1 MLSPLAGNGNEGS
14 FLPVQLYAGESDIVT
29 TYETVAAGFNVAQYA
44 VLGRRAD
51 GKVVPWAPATSD
63 EAGKLFAGG
72 TITVASQPTAA
83 DTITIN
89 GIVITFEA
97 SGATGDQVNLGGT
110 TTITAQNLQT
120 FINANVSRLGVN
132 SAGTANILT
141 LIAEAAGAAGNAI
154 TLAKSGTNPTLSGAT
169 LTGGADNAGEA
180 AMESRPMGIAMQA
193 INATSVDVSG
203 PVAIGGVF
211 NHEALVWPSTVTTLL
226 ARKAAFDRSDISV
239 KALFG

>member
-29 TYETVAAGFNVAQYA
+29 TYETVAAGFNVAQYT

-51 GKVVPWAPATSD
+51 GKVVPYAPATSD
-63 EAGKLFAGG
+63 EAGRLFAGG
-72 TITVASQPTAA
+72 TITFSGQPTAA

-89 GIVITFEA
+89 SIPITFVA
-97 SGATGDQVNLGGT
+97 SGATGDQVNIGASATL
-110 TTITAQNLQT
+110 TAQALQT
-120 FINANVSRLGVN
+120 FINANVSRLAVN
-132 SAGTANILT
+132 SSGLANVLT
-141 LIAEAAGAAGNAI
+141 LIAETSGVAGNSI
-154 TLAKSGTNPTLSGAT
+154 GLAKSGTNPTLSAAT
-169 LTGGADNAGEA
+169 LTGGADTAGEA
-180 AMESRPMGIAMQA
+180 ATESRPMGIAMQA